1 MCYVVTAVNKG
12 KGLISLR
19 ILSDTRKQKRLS
31 LPGPVKK
38 ETRDLKWLKRRVYSK
53 TQPFMWT
60 LEHPRYGI
68 PEMLAK
74 MKLFSDGE
82 VTKERVFISKDSK
95 DTQITLK
102 KSSK

>member
-1 MCYVVTAVNKG
+1 
-12 KGLISLR
+12 
-19 ILSDTRKQKRLS
+19 
-31 LPGPVKK
+31 
-38 ETRDLKWLKRRVYSK
+38 
-53 TQPFMWT
+53 MWT